1 MQLDF
6 SWDDDVLTLYV
17 QISDSQGQEP
27 LKNAERWLE
36 TQPRNAKLLIAL
48 GALCRDRE
56 LWGKSESYFRASEAL
71 FGSPE
76 VAHELSNLYR
86 IMGRSEE
93 SRRQLELYAERQVAF
108 DSKGSWV

>member
-1 MQLDF
+1 LDF

-17 QISDSQGQEP
+17 QISDSQSQEP

-93 SRRQLELYAERQVAF
+93 SRRQLELYAERQVAL